1 MATEQ
6 RKFVDKAAL
15 NLLAQGLNTIIKNK
29 IEAET
34 TRATGIESQ
43 LRTDLDAIDTAQI
56 TANKTAITQ
65 INDADTGI
73 LKTANNY
80 TDSKISEVN
89 GNLTTLEGTV
99 STNTTNIS
107 GLQTTTT
114 SQGEKISALE
124 TKVGNAKTDSA
135 DATGLYKDIEDVK
148 TSISNIDLSSAV
160 TEANGYTDQKITDLI
175 GGAPEALDTLK
186 ELADKLGDDESAI
199 SSLTTSI
206 AGKADKEHTHTVS
219 DITDISTVGKTNSYS
234 DLDDKPTLADFAY
247 TNPMYSDIH
256 TLEDAMNTLL
266 YVAPS
271 ISSFTSS
278 PSGATYEIGHVIKA
292 PVTFSWTVNKT
303 VISQSISN
311 LGSTLS
317 ATDRNATY
325 NGSDITTDKRFTLS
339 VSDGKKS
346 ATRDINFTF
355 RHNRYWGVSTIPG
368 TYDST
373 FIKSLSNKEYATA
386 RTKSAF
392 NMTAGVNQYMFYC
405 FPTSWGTPTFN
416 VGGFDGGFSKAA
428 TLDFTNASGNTTSF
442 DIWKSENANLGQ
454 QTIVVK

>member
-1 MATEQ
+1 M
-6 RKFVDKAAL
+6 
-15 NLLAQGLNTIIKNK
+15 
-29 IEAET
+29 
-34 TRATGIESQ
+34 
-43 LRTDLDAIDTAQI
+43 
-56 TANKTAITQ
+56 
-65 INDADTGI
+65 
-73 LKTANNY
+73 
-80 TDSKISEVN
+80 
-89 GNLTTLEGTV
+89 
-99 STNTTNIS
+99 
-107 GLQTTTT
+107 
-114 SQGEKISALE
+114 
-124 TKVGNAKTDSA
+124 
-135 DATGLYKDIEDVK
+135 
-148 TSISNIDLSSAV
+148 
-160 TEANGYTDQKITDLI
+160 
-175 GGAPEALDTLK
+175 
-186 ELADKLGDDESAI
+186 ADKLGDDESAI

-303 VISQSISN
+303 VTSQSISN

-325 NGSDITTDKRFTLS
+325 NGSDITTDKKFTLS

>member
-43 LRTDLDAIDTAQI
+43 LRTDLDAIDAAQI
-56 TANKTAITQ
+56 TTNKTAITQ

-114 SQGEKISALE
+114 SQGEKISVLE
-124 TKVGNAKTDSA
+124 TKVGNAKTDST

-186 ELADKLGDDESAI
+186 ELADKLGDGERAI

-206 AGKADKEHTHTVS
+206 AGKADKEHT
-219 DITDISTVGKTNSYS
+219 
-234 DLDDKPTLADFAY
+234 F
-247 TNPMYSDIH
+247 
-256 TLEDAMNTLL
+256 
-266 YVAPS
+266 
-271 ISSFTSS
+271 
-278 PSGATYEIGHVIKA
+278 
-292 PVTFSWTVNKT
+292 
-303 VISQSISN
+303 
-311 LGSTLS
+311 
-317 ATDRNATY
+317 
-325 NGSDITTDKRFTLS
+325 
-339 VSDGKKS
+339 
-346 ATRDINFTF
+346 
-355 RHNRYWGVSTIPG
+355 
-368 TYDST
+368 
-373 FIKSLSNKEYATA
+373 
-386 RTKSAF
+386 
-392 NMTAGVNQYMFYC
+392 
-405 FPTSWGTPTFN
+405 
-416 VGGFDGGFSKAA
+416 
-428 TLDFTNASGNTTSF
+428 
-442 DIWKSENANLGQ
+442 
-454 QTIVVK
+454 